1 MIRGKT
7 FTDLESMSETDDS
20 MNGGCGL
27 LPYIVL
33 LAAAGAGGLLLCEW
47 KPSRTANLW
56 YLYAMTAVMCL
67 MVLLRS
73 SMVGVDYPT
82 YQAYFEIVSQNPFS
96 FLFSPNNIYRFEPGF
111 SLLTYLFSL
120 VTKDAAIYMALIPVF
135 IIIPRAI
142 TIYKQSCSIWFSV
155 FVYISFGFFGYSMC
169 TLRQELAIS
178 IMLFALPYLKDR
190 KILPYMVIIV
200 IAASFHKSLWLMV
213 PVYFLAV
220 IPLNWKSISFYAAG
234 TLFVLI
240 FSVPILGFVTQYVF
254 KAYTPGSYYTRG
266 RSFDTALM
274 ILVFLVVALLMKKR
288 VLTRDPKNIV
298 LLNLYVYASI
308 LFILTL
314 KHFIFQRVGL
324 MFLPVATFLLP
335 EMLYSIKP
343 DESRYAQM
351 QTLDKQQKK
360 QQLSKLGTLRAQLRG
375 ERAVYYTAMGLFMAG
390 CFYYY
395 MFLLSSNRLLLV
407 PYTMIFGG
415 GVSSALTG

>member
-1 MIRGKT
+1 
-7 FTDLESMSETDDS
+7 
-20 MNGGCGL
+20 
-27 LPYIVL
+27 
-33 LAAAGAGGLLLCEW
+33 
-47 KPSRTANLW
+47 
-56 YLYAMTAVMCL
+56 
-67 MVLLRS
+67 
-73 SMVGVDYPT
+73 
-82 YQAYFEIVSQNPFS
+82 
-96 FLFSPNNIYRFEPGF
+96 
-111 SLLTYLFSL
+111 
-120 VTKDAAIYMALIPVF
+120 
-135 IIIPRAI
+135 
-142 TIYKQSCSIWFSV
+142 
-155 FVYISFGFFGYSMC
+155 
-169 TLRQELAIS
+169 
-178 IMLFALPYLKDR
+178 
-190 KILPYMVIIV
+190 
-200 IAASFHKSLWLMV
+200 
-213 PVYFLAV
+213 
-220 IPLNWKSISFYAAG
+220 
-234 TLFVLI
+234 
-240 FSVPILGFVTQYVF
+240 F

>member
-1 MIRGKT
+1 
-7 FTDLESMSETDDS
+7 
-20 MNGGCGL
+20 MNR
-27 LPYIVL
+27 V
-33 LAAAGAGGLLLCEW
+33 
-47 KPSRTANLW
+47 
-56 YLYAMTAVMCL
+56 
-67 MVLLRS
+67 
-73 SMVGVDYPT
+73 
-82 YQAYFEIVSQNPFS
+82 
-96 FLFSPNNIYRFEPGF
+96 

-178 IMLFALPYLKDR
+178 IMLFAAYLKDR

-213 PVYFLAV
+213 PVYFLVV

-288 VLTRDPKNIV
+288 VLTRDPKI
-298 LLNLYVYASI
+298 S
-308 LFILTL
+308 
-314 KHFIFQRVGL
+314 
-324 MFLPVATFLLP
+324 
-335 EMLYSIKP
+335 
-343 DESRYAQM
+343 
-351 QTLDKQQKK
+351 
-360 QQLSKLGTLRAQLRG
+360 
-375 ERAVYYTAMGLFMAG
+375 
-390 CFYYY
+390 CF
-395 MFLLSSNRLLLV
+395 
-407 PYTMIFGG
+407 
-415 GVSSALTG
+415 

>member
-1 MIRGKT
+1 M
-7 FTDLESMSETDDS
+7 
-20 MNGGCGL
+20 

-82 YQAYFEIVSQNPFS
+82 YQAYFETVSQNPFS

-254 KAYTPGSYYTRG
+254 KAYTRCYDEANGILKTVMYCAGTPDEEQLAQIKAYLAAKHHRETVELTICTQPELIGGFVLETGDLVEDYSVRG
-266 RSFDTALM
+266 RIKNLEQ
-274 ILVFLVVALLMKKR
+274 K
-288 VLTRDPKNIV
+288 LTWR
-298 LLNLYVYASI
+298 
-308 LFILTL
+308 
-314 KHFIFQRVGL
+314 
-324 MFLPVATFLLP
+324 
-335 EMLYSIKP
+335 
-343 DESRYAQM
+343 
-351 QTLDKQQKK
+351 
-360 QQLSKLGTLRAQLRG
+360 
-375 ERAVYYTAMGLFMAG
+375 
-390 CFYYY
+390 
-395 MFLLSSNRLLLV
+395 
-407 PYTMIFGG
+407 
-415 GVSSALTG
+415 

>member
-1 MIRGKT
+1 MKACPK
-7 FTDLESMSETDDS
+7 TDDA

-47 KPSRTANLW
+47 KPSRMANLW
-56 YLYAMTAVMCL
+56 YLYAMTVVMCI
-67 MVLLRS
+67 MVMLRS

-82 YQAYFEIVSQNPFS
+82 YQAYFETVCQNSFS

-120 VTKDAAIYMALIPVF
+120 VTEDAVIYMGLIPVL
-135 IIIPRAI
+135 IIIPRAV
-142 TIYKQSCSIWFSV
+142 TIYKQSCSVWFSV
-155 FVYISFGFFGYSMC
+155 FVYISFGFFSYSMC

-200 IAASFHKSLWLMV
+200 LAACFHKSLWLMV

-254 KAYTPGSYYTRG
+254 KAYTPGSYYTWG

-274 ILVFLVVALLMKKR
+274 ILVFLAVALLMKKHI
-288 VLTRDPKNIV
+288 LARDPKNIV
-298 LLNLYVYASI
+298 LLNLYIYASI

-343 DESRYAQM
+343 DESKYTEL

-360 QQLSKLGTLRAQLRG
+360 QQLSKFGALRAQLRG
-375 ERAVYYTAMGLFMAG
+375 ERAIYYTAMGLFMAG

-395 MFLLSSNRLLLV
+395 IFLLSSNRLLLV
-407 PYTMIFGG
+407 PYTTIF
-415 GVSSALTG
+415 SSSVRQILVRS